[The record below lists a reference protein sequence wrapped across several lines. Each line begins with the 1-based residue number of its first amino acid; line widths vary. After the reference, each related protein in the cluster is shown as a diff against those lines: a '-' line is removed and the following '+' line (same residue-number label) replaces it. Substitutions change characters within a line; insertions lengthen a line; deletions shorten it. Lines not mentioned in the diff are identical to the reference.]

1 MKAFKEQNMQTDT
14 NVRGKQQSTPQSNPR
29 DSEGTI
35 MDHMMSILELVEENK
50 RLSKGDKK

>member
-1 MKAFKEQNMQTDT
+1 MQTDT